1 MPCMIPPSGGNGGQ
15 DSTSIG
21 SQKRNLSFEL
31 IIAIVNAA
39 GRFFVGASF
48 KYEQDSPTR
57 FPTKRASVVSTF
69 VQFHF
74 AQLDAFVHRKPMTRA
89 NHASIN
95 HLYLRFGGQAP
106 P

>member
-1 MPCMIPPSGGNGGQ
+1 MGLSWIGEETGGQ

-21 SQKRNLSFEL
+21 SQKRDLAFEL
-31 IIAIVNAA
+31 IVAIVNAA
-39 GRFFVGASF
+39 GRFVVGGSF

-57 FPTKRASVVSTF
+57 FPTKRASVVGTF

-95 HLYLRFGGQAP
+95 HLDLRFGGQTQP
-106 P
+106 